1 MPTDQAHSKPV
12 DFALTLSD
20 ASPFYSN
27 PATLPDTYSELQ
39 GLHHVRAVGTGLMS
53 NEHVYRLEN
62 GERAGAILEFLK
74 NLKAEGVSNAVLLEK
89 KQRVKRD
96 EF

>member
-1 MPTDQAHSKPV
+1 MPV
-12 DFALTLSD
+12 DLALTLSNTSPFH
-20 ASPFYSN
+20 ASP
-27 PATLPDTYSELQ
+27 ARLPSAYPELQ
-39 GLHHVRAVGTGLMS
+39 GLNHVQAVGTGLMS

-62 GERAGAILEFLK
+62 GERAGAVLNFLK
-74 NLKAEGVSNAVLLEK
+74 NLKDGGVSNVVLLEK